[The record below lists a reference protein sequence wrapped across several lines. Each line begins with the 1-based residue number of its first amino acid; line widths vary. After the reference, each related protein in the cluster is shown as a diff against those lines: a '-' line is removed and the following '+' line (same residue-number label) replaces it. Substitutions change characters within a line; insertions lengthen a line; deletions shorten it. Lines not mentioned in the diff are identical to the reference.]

1 MLTQLSCVHK
11 LRRFSIIH
19 KDNLFT
25 QCFLIHFYTMS
36 ADWIL
41 VSWLL
46 PAELEFNYQVK
57 GKGAVILYLFTF
69 GATKEDVKES
79 MHLFS

>member
-1 MLTQLSCVHK
+1 MHK
-11 LRRFSIIH
+11 LCRFFIIH

-25 QCFLIHFYTMS
+25 QSFLIHFYTMS

-41 VSWLL
+41 DSWLML
-46 PAELEFNYQVK
+46 AELEFNYQIK
-57 GKGAVILYLFTF
+57 GKGAMILYLSTF